1 MTTLTASLSG
11 LQAVNRTARERAAAL
26 WRTHPRE
33 TVAFGVLAAT
43 VAAVASAAWA
53 VPSLTGLD
61 EAVTAERT
69 VPAPPPLLVKPL
81 DPNTALAENQDI
93 PLASGPN
100 PAALPFS
107 LGKASAGARA
117 QALECLTSAIYYE
130 AGQEST
136 DGQRG
141 VAQVVLN
148 RVRHPAFPA
157 SVCGVVY
164 EGSTRTTGCQFTFTC
179 DGSLAQTPMASA
191 WNRARIVA
199 QQALAGAVFAPV
211 GLATHYHANYVM
223 PYWAPTLV
231 KTHIEGA
238 HLFYRWAG
246 NWGRPSAFGQKYAAR
261 EASANALRLAALA
274 VPHVLPRA
282 IATTTT
288 TAIAKLD
295 KVVGVEVKAADSGRV
310 TAHFSPQARAA
321 VEAVKVVP
329 YVERLEASENLR
341 RALDGAASEGSEA
354 KPFGRAEAPP
364 TIDTKTSENT
374 PSADAVQPA
383 S

>member
-1 MTTLTASLSG
+1 MTFALPF
-11 LQAVNRTARERAAAL
+11 QPARP
-26 WRTHPRE
+26 WRSHPRE
-33 TVAFGVLAAT
+33 TAVFTLLGTAAL
-43 VAAVASAAWA
+43 VAVAGVSGAT
-53 VPSLTGLD
+53 PTFGEL
-61 EAVTAERT
+61 AVTPTAEGAGPALPTATDLRDVAPDQAIALNAQ
-69 VPAPPPLLVKPL
+69 VP
-81 DPNTALAENQDI
+81 I
-93 PLASGPN
+93 
-100 PAALPFS
+100 AALPSTAARPFS
-107 LGKASAGARA
+107 LGKASTAARA
-117 QALECLTSAIYYE
+117 QALECLTSAVYYE
-130 AGQEST
+130 AGQES
-136 DGQRG
+136 DAGQRA

-148 RVRHPAFPA
+148 RVRHAAYPS

-164 EGSTRTTGCQFTFTC
+164 QGSTRVTGCQFTFTC

-354 KPFGRAEAPP
+354 KPFGRAEAAPA
-364 TIDTKTSENT
+364 IDTKTSENT
-374 PSADAVQPA
+374 PSADAIQPA